1 MKVFATQAKV
11 RTRISSIRSR
21 LFDSLETSA
30 FGLSPREKSS
40 GISIGKASNLI
51 KDRFYMELNDA
62 PGNRPAEWPVNEH
75 ELSALI
81 DKAHQ
86 EVNIKI
92 ADGFLRYREI
102 HSTRILTDV

>member
-1 MKVFATQAKV
+1 
-11 RTRISSIRSR
+11 
-21 LFDSLETSA
+21 
-30 FGLSPREKSS
+30 
-40 GISIGKASNLI
+40 
-51 KDRFYMELNDA
+51 MELNDA